1 MDEEDYQSLR
11 IAPDGPITRIEV
23 FLDEDS
29 GQKVVFWDDIEFQ
42 FPGIRCVK
50 NGDIAISFARD
61 SKRRRIEPLCI
72 KYQPGII
79 LDVILTSQTITSNGT
94 PHSQHSSNNSDQ
106 FSTAT
111 VTTTRSVTNSSNDR
125 TSQSQGQELAIVSSY
140 TNLSINTF
148 SCGSDKPVDS
158 SERSLMT
165 MTPDIDSD
173 IGLEASGTDSI
184 DIQSAAIVASSP
196 PSPPG
201 ADVAANQLVPQ
212 IQSTLETSAH
222 LFGHFEQS
230 IKSGQLHQAES
241 IKQEIRTAFIILQSE
256 MAKNQELQL
265 HMLELQQ
272 TAADMQQRMMHM
284 QQQALD
290 RLAVIQSRVQAVLT
304 QTYELHEYPIPRLF
318 IVLPKE
324 TQRRDRIISPFSTRF
339 RLYFLC
345 ECGEHTKGQQQH
357 QDQQQNWSTDAS
369 PLSASSGGSR
379 MASHHIHL
387 AKHEGYDL
395 DRPNEFFRKYGSH
408 ILTLLQM
415 LKYGIIAAGILVPP
429 LAQLGLIE
437 GIDKVQ
443 SGMGSSESALEPKV
457 DLAIQYL
464 EAFSSGLIEAG
475 DGANNNN
482 NDQNNRCG
490 SQAADDFMATY
501 QQTTEKQAHEL
512 EALEGADLRHLRS
525 FLKFKDESKILGNL
539 YRIVTNE
546 GHVKWVCLDH
556 YRENYRDSAVK
567 QFKDAVAVNGGFFD
581 DATGKVQIRLSSSSV
596 AKQFFESLEKAK
608 FIQEL
613 EMTLCWETTL
623 EDLRM
628 LRDTMKKS
636 NVISLTL
643 DLCNTVG
650 PSRDILNR
658 SRRYDPILQMMAN
671 TKLHIFSLKRCDG
684 FWSRLTKSMTTALH
698 SSPSSSS
705 TAIQL
710 RALSIQGAVEN
721 WKTDQ
726 HRLDDLIRSCPR
738 LTELKLQCLDI
749 DATFEVIKNATQG
762 FHSLRVL
769 HLTVNQFGQQEQV
782 DITIAQPQAE
792 ISSIIIESNQKQCT
806 NLVNSGLVEKL
817 VLYYDFDLR
826 TQPAHLKRIVQE
838 NKNLAHLE
846 TRCMVQDFVS
856 VFAVMQDACGHHA
869 SLKYLELQDNCGR
882 NKVVSETPHDPQAIQ
897 LHLTGFES
905 TGREE
910 ILRAFGWALRE
921 IPLGFQLTTELAQ
934 GLEEGLQRQVSVLR
948 SIHANITNLTEP
960 CLDSLAR
967 VIQLTRSTL
976 QNVDILVWQHQ
987 VYNQDLSTMVLAQ
1000 FIIKISSQVTRL
1012 NLHAYNMSKLLSDL
1026 AIAAIRLS
1034 TTVAPPT
1041 QTQVS
1046 ATMSLG
1052 RRVTTVARQ
1061 SNNGIMVEFPVGT
1074 PVARSATTIRKPAAV
1089 ITSNTLP
1096 LTMPMLQ
1103 ELELL
1108 TMADRFGKMTH
1119 CQINNSHLQWLLIPL
1134 SAPSL
1139 RAVKLGYMDIL
1150 TDGWTAV
1157 LQNLHLAT
1165 IVTLNLKGM
1174 NIWDGQ
1180 VRVLIECLTNA
1191 QAKVEAQVQR
1201 EMKVEREWPN
1211 LPLKELT
1218 IEGSLITE
1226 PVLAGLEAQVHRI
1239 VPGCRV
1245 AAR

>member
-1 MDEEDYQSLR
+1 
-11 IAPDGPITRIEV
+11 
-23 FLDEDS
+23 
-29 GQKVVFWDDIEFQ
+29 
-42 FPGIRCVK
+42 
-50 NGDIAISFARD
+50 
-61 SKRRRIEPLCI
+61 
-72 KYQPGII
+72 
-79 LDVILTSQTITSNGT
+79 
-94 PHSQHSSNNSDQ
+94 
-106 FSTAT
+106 
-111 VTTTRSVTNSSNDR
+111 
-125 TSQSQGQELAIVSSY
+125 
-140 TNLSINTF
+140 
-148 SCGSDKPVDS
+148 
-158 SERSLMT
+158 MT
-165 MTPDIDSD
+165 MTPNVDSG
-173 IGLEASGTDSI
+173 IGLEAPNTHSI
-184 DIQSAAIVASSP
+184 DIQSAVIVASSP
-196 PSPPG
+196 LPPPNTD
-201 ADVAANQLVPQ
+201 ADANQLVPQ

-230 IKSGQLHQAES
+230 IKSGRLHQAES
-241 IKQEIRTAFIILQSE
+241 IKQEIRTVFVTLQSE
-256 MAKNQELQL
+256 MAKNHELQL
-265 HMLELQQ
+265 QMLELQQ

-290 RLAVIQSRVQAVLT
+290 RLALIQSRVQAVLT

-324 TQRRDRIISPFSTRF
+324 IQRRDRITSLFSTRF

-345 ECGEHTKGQQQH
+345 ECGEHTKEQQQY
-357 QDQQQNWSTDAS
+357 QDQQQNWSADAG

-379 MASHHIHL
+379 MATHHIHL

-415 LKYGIIAAGILVPP
+415 LKYGIVVAGILVPP

-437 GIDKVQ
+437 GIDGVQ
-443 SGMGSSESALEPKV
+443 SGIESGDSVLEPKV

-464 EAFSSGLIEAG
+464 EALSSTLIEAG
-475 DGANNNN
+475 NGAGNSNNNR
-482 NDQNNRCG
+482 NNRYDDQG
-490 SQAADDFMATY
+490 ADDFMAAY
-501 QQTTEKQAHEL
+501 QQSTEKQAHEL
-512 EALEGADLRHLRS
+512 EALEGADLRHLSS
-525 FLKFKDESKILGNL
+525 FLKLKDQSRVLGNL

-567 QFKDAVAVNGGFFD
+567 QFKDAVMVNGGLFD
-581 DATGKVQIRLSSSSV
+581 DATGKAQIRLSSSSV

-613 EMTLCWETTL
+613 DITLCWETTL

-643 DLCNTVG
+643 DLRNTLG

-658 SRRYDPILQMMAN
+658 NRRYDPILQMMAN
-671 TKLHIFSLKRCDG
+671 TKLHAFSLKRCDG
-684 FWSRLTKSMTTALH
+684 FWSRLTKSLTTALH

-710 RALSIQGAVEN
+710 RTLSIQGVVEN

-738 LTELKLQCLDI
+738 LTELKIQCSDI
-749 DATFEVIKNATQG
+749 DTTFEVIENATQG
-762 FHSLRVL
+762 FRLLQTL
-769 HLTVNQFGQQEQV
+769 HLTVNQSGQREQV
-782 DITIAQPQAE
+782 DITIAQPRAE
-792 ISSIIIESNQKQCT
+792 ISSIIIKSNRKQCT

-817 VLYYDFDLR
+817 VLYHEFDLR
-826 TQPAHLKRIVQE
+826 TQPAYLKRIVQE
-838 NKNLAHLE
+838 NMNLVHLGI
-846 TRCMVQDFVS
+846 RCIVQDFVP
-856 VFAVMQDACGHHA
+856 VLAVMQDACAYHA
-869 SLKYLELQDNCGR
+869 TLKHLELQDNGGR
-882 NKVVSETPHDPQAIQ
+882 NKVVSETPRDPKAIQ

-910 ILRAFGWALRE
+910 ILRAFGWALKK
-921 IPLGFQLTTELAQ
+921 IPLGVQFTTELAQ
-934 GLEEGLQRQVSVLR
+934 GLEEGLQQQVSVLG
-948 SIHANITNLTEP
+948 SIHVNITDLTEP

-976 QNVDILVWQHQ
+976 QNVDILIWQRQ
-987 VYNQDLSTMVLAQ
+987 VYNQDLSTMTLAQ

-1012 NLHAYNMSKLLSDL
+1012 NIHAHSMSKLLSDL
-1026 AIAAIRLS
+1026 AVAAIRLS
-1034 TTVAPPT
+1034 ATVTPPT
-1041 QTQVS
+1041 QTRVS

-1052 RRVTTVARQ
+1052 RRVTTVSKQ
-1061 SNNGIMVEFPVGT
+1061 SNNGIMVEFPVGA
-1074 PVARSATTIRKPAAV
+1074 PVTRSATTVRNLSARV
-1089 ITSNTLP
+1089 TSNTLS
-1096 LTMPMLQ
+1096 LTMPLLQ
-1103 ELELL
+1103 ELTLQ
-1108 TMADRFGKMTH
+1108 TMADIGGDMRH

-1139 RAVKLGYMDIL
+1139 RTIKLGYIDIL
-1150 TDGWTAV
+1150 TDGWTVV
-1157 LQNLHLAT
+1157 LQNLPLTT
-1165 IVTLNLKGM
+1165 IMTLGLEGT

-1191 QAKVEAQVQR
+1191 QTKLEAQVQR
-1201 EMKVEREWPN
+1201 EMKAERELPN

-1218 IEGSLITE
+1218 IEGSLITV

-1245 AAR
+1245 AVQQ